1 MSEGSNLYRLL
12 KDSFISDPVFVPSDE
27 DIAKYLK
34 SNVKPYYTSVGLY
47 TQDQVNKAIQTKTTT
62 GIHDIVADRLIWDFD
77 NKKDIESAR
86 KDTIELVSR
95 IKKTFNAKSENIEV
109 CFSGQKG
116 FSVEV
121 PIRDL
126 IPTNKY
132 KFITLNMSKGLKT
145 VDSSLFVPYFLIRV
159 PTTKHNESGLFKTPI
174 TEDELNFL
182 SIDDIKEKAVKKPKW
197 LGRPVVVE
205 VPKEFDNITEEE
217 ITTNITNDDIIELK
231 DIRFERRPQGLSRC
245 KYSILQG
252 FFEEGNRTKP
262 LLSLAAELKNLNY
275 DKNIAKKML
284 ESASELQAS
293 RYNCKQFTNY
303 EINNI
308 INQVYASSWKGGI
321 LSCKVNHDAQKY
333 CEGLGDFSCA
343 SQEAEEK
350 KNAPFIKPQDIHE
363 RFIDY
368 AQNIEKYTIRTG
380 IPELDGNIR
389 LTIGMAVAILGA
401 ASSGKTSVSLN
412 ILKNTSKRG
421 INSAFFSFDM
431 WDNLVYAK
439 MINNITGEQISKL
452 LDDGNEDPAA
462 KTIYNNMK
470 KPDKAAYYKKII
482 EEEFGNVNI
491 TSESNLSVDMMKKKI
506 KDYETQSGQK
516 IQLVVVD
523 YMDLIKSEFEDMT
536 ASSADIATRLKDM
549 ARDLEVCLIC
559 LVQPPKAAHGPGSP
573 FNSLYDIKGSS
584 RISEAFRVILS
595 IYREG
600 YSHKDYTQDK
610 FITFRALKNTLGHLF
625 TVDCGWSG
633 AKSRIYSLTETEIME
648 LENLRAL
655 KEEQENEKKRR

>member
-1 MSEGSNLYRLL
+1 MSEGSKLYRLL

-27 DIAKYLK
+27 DIVKYLK
-34 SNVKPYYTSVGLY
+34 SNVKSYYTSVGLY
-47 TQDQVNKAIQTKTTT
+47 SQEQVDKALQSKSTT
-62 GIHDIVADRLIWDFD
+62 GIHDIVSDRLIWDFD
-77 NKKDIESAR
+77 NKKDIELAR
-86 KDTIELVSR
+86 KDTVEIVSR
-95 IKKTFNAKSENIEV
+95 IKKSFNAKSENIEI
-109 CFSGQKG
+109 CFSGRKG

-121 PIRDL
+121 PVNKL

-132 KFITLNMSKGLKT
+132 KFITSNISHGLKT

-159 PTTKHNESGLFKTPI
+159 PCTKHHESGLFKTPL

-182 SIDDIKEKAVKKPKW
+182 SIDDIKEKARTKPRFATK
-197 LGRPVVVE
+197 PTVVQI
-205 VPKEFDNITEEE
+205 PKEFDNITEEE
-217 ITTNITNDDIIELK
+217 IISKVETTEVLEIKDLK
-231 DIRFERRPQGLSRC
+231 FDRRPPGLSKC

-262 LLSLAAELKNLNY
+262 LLSLAAELKHLNY
-275 DKNIAKKML
+275 DKNITKKML
-284 ESASELQAS
+284 ESAAELQSS
-293 RYNCKQFTNY
+293 RFKCKQFTSY
-303 EINNI
+303 EIGNI
-308 INQVYASSWKGGI
+308 VNQVYAPSWKGGT
-321 LSCKVNHDAQKY
+321 LSCKTNPDAQKY

-350 KNAPFIKPQDIHE
+350 KKAPFIKPQDIHE

-452 LDDGNEDPAA
+452 MDDGNEDPLAR
-462 KTIYNNMK
+462 TIYNNMK
-470 KPDKAAYYKKII
+470 KTDKADHYKKLI

-491 TSESNLSVDMMKKKI
+491 TSDSNLSVDMMKKKI
-506 KDYETQSGQK
+506 ADYEQQSGQK

-523 YMDLIKSEFEDMT
+523 YMDLIKSEYEDMT

-549 ARDLEVCLIC
+549 AKELEVCLIC
-559 LVQPPKAAHGPGSP
+559 LVQPPKAAHGPGTP

-600 YSHKDYTQDK
+600 YSHKDYTQDRY
-610 FITFRALKNTLGHLF
+610 ITFRALKNTLGHLF
-625 TVDCGWSG
+625 TVDCGWNG
-633 AKSRIYSLTETEIME
+633 AKSRIYSLTETEVME